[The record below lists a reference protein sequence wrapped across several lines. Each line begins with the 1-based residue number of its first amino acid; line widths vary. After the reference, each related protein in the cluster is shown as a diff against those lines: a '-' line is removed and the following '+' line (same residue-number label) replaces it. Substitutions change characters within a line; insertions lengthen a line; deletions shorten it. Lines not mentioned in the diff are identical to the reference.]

1 MHTDHSWFTH
11 RVMSAAP
18 GLQAFFR
25 EHVIAPT
32 GLHIFLFPHSTSA
45 TLQSEHAPTYTRFFD
60 FRHEICL
67 LHFLILFL
75 LKNNSSARF
84 YTALLSIPQWLSH
97 YSWILVKLYQS
108 HRFMLKTDM
117 QTPIWWHRLKS
128 TFQNTMIVS
137 EPLANNI
144 NPYIC
149 YPMENFR
156 YSEKILAYFL
166 SLQWYINK
174 PSLLA
179 ESLKTKEVIFRLR
192 PALD

>member
-1 MHTDHSWFTH
+1 MT
-11 RVMSAAP
+11 
-18 GLQAFFR
+18 
-25 EHVIAPT
+25 EHAHGPQLIYTPCNECRTRTAS
-32 GLHIFLFPHSTSA
+32 LFPGTCNCSNRITHFSLPSLNLSHTAKWTCTNVHQIFWFQTWNLFITFSH
-45 TLQSEHAPTYTRFFD
+45 TLFAQ
-60 FRHEICL
+60 
-67 LHFLILFL
+67 
-75 LKNNSSARF
+75 K

-108 HRFMLKTDM
+108 HRFTLETDM